1 MIISLV
7 VVLILL
13 IISGFFSGAE
23 TAVLTVSQAKINK
36 LKNDG
41 NKKAIILLKL
51 REDKEKFIGAILLAN
66 NFVNIGASVIAT
78 DICLETFGDN
88 STSLFIVTSVM
99 TVLILIV
106 ADVLPKTYAVRNA
119 ELMALTLA
127 PIIAPMIKVMSPI
140 VVTVKFIVNWMLKLL
155 NRKQAPVNMSA
166 LEAIKSTI
174 DLHHE
179 EGEVVSDYKY
189 MLSGVIDLEKIK
201 VEKVMVHRNDFFSV
215 NIDLQP
221 IEIIKILVQ
230 SPYSRVPAWKDK
242 PENIIGILHMKD
254 LNKILLQKKSLDK
267 ITTDD
272 LLKLAREPWFI
283 PNTATL
289 RAQMLAFRAQHYPFA
304 LVVNEYGEL
313 EGLITLEDIIEEV
326 VGQIEDEYDIANQD
340 INIAEDNSVIAA
352 GNTSIRNINRELEW
366 NIDDK
371 NAATLGGLLFHLAQ
385 GIPDKDESFR
395 IKNYVLKLVQ
405 KHKNKILKVQV
416 FKVDETHE

>member
-1 MIISLV
+1 
-7 VVLILL
+7 
-13 IISGFFSGAE
+13 
-23 TAVLTVSQAKINK
+23 
-36 LKNDG
+36 
-41 NKKAIILLKL
+41 
-51 REDKEKFIGAILLAN
+51 
-66 NFVNIGASVIAT
+66 
-78 DICLETFGDN
+78 
-88 STSLFIVTSVM
+88 
-99 TVLILIV
+99 
-106 ADVLPKTYAVRNA
+106 
-119 ELMALTLA
+119 
-127 PIIAPMIKVMSPI
+127 
-140 VVTVKFIVNWMLKLL
+140 
-155 NRKQAPVNMSA
+155 
-166 LEAIKSTI
+166 
-174 DLHHE
+174 
-179 EGEVVSDYKY
+179 
-189 MLSGVIDLEKIK
+189 
-201 VEKVMVHRNDFFSV
+201 
-215 NIDLQP
+215 
-221 IEIIKILVQ
+221 
-230 SPYSRVPAWKDK
+230 
-242 PENIIGILHMKD
+242 MKD

-340 INIAEDNSVIAA
+340 INIAEDNSVVAA